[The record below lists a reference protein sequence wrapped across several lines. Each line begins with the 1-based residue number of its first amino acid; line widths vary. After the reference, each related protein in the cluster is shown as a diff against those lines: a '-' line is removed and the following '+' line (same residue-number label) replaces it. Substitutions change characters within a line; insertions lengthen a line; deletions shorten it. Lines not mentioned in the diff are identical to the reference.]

1 MRCLDFAR
9 HDNWLKIANIYGR
22 ANLGVVVKQF
32 CPIDGFADAAMRGGI
47 ARQNSDVHPDTF
59 AGKAK
64 KPFHRRA
71 GKVRSARRGIAAR
84 TDPGAYYAAG
94 TVHEVAVKT

>member
-1 MRCLDFAR
+1 MRS
-9 HDNWLKIANIYGR
+9 
-22 ANLGVVVKQF
+22 
-32 CPIDGFADAAMRGGI
+32 GI

-94 TVHEVAVKT
+94 TVHDVVTSLFGSAVVASVLALLADLAARPPA

>member
-47 ARQNSDVHPDTF
+47 AWQNSGVHPDTL
-59 AGKAK
+59 ASEAK
-64 KPFHRRA
+64 KPFHGRA
-71 GKVRSARRGIAAR
+71 GKVGSARRGIATR
-84 TDPGAYYAAG
+84 TDPGTYCATG
-94 TVHEVAVKT
+94 TVHKVAVKT